1 MIRCWLFVSCE
12 GGKNPEACKSGPRA
26 RVPLQG
32 DYSRPHQ
39 SQETVKPTPNSVLFW
54 FCLLSLTNPVICVF
68 LKKIK
73 NVYFI
78 CKQILSYVCSCVCNF
93 EIGCV
98 MLVFK
103 KEIRKCMC
111 VCIQLF
117 GNSRMESRQVLQY
130 VVWK

>member
-1 MIRCWLFVSCE
+1 M
-12 GGKNPEACKSGPRA
+12 
-26 RVPLQG
+26 
-32 DYSRPHQ
+32 
-39 SQETVKPTPNSVLFW
+39 
-54 FCLLSLTNPVICVF
+54 CVY
-68 LKKIK
+68 KKIK

-78 CKQILSYVCSCVCNF
+78 CKQILSYVCNF